1 MLDCKELVTHVYRK
15 YDPATR
21 QNLLVSEVIKNVS
34 WFRTQ
39 QSSINNTTVDVKD
52 IIKVRIPLENR
63 ENIPEIKK
71 GDIMIHGIVNIENL
85 SAGQIRDKYSDSFT
99 VGSVT
104 YNLNSLPYSRHIRCD
119 GS

>member
-1 MLDCKELVTHVYRK
+1 MLDCKELVTHVYKK
-15 YDPATR
+15 YDSTTR

-39 QSSINNTTVDVKD
+39 QSSINNTNVEAND

-63 ENIPEIKK
+63 DNIPEIKK
-71 GDIMIHGIVNIENL
+71 GDIMIHGMATIESL
-85 SAGQIRDKYSDSFT
+85 SYGQIREEYPDSFT
-99 VGSVT
+99 VATVT